1 MAYKP
6 IYSRAFLE
14 KVFSW
19 SPELQRM
26 AFEAAIHACLD
37 PDLHDYKRPYITPYR
52 QKHPTTDRQYTLYFL
67 VVSATEVFFT
77 WINDTSCLHDTR
89 NELTDPCLKEF
100 KRQRLEVY
108 DPLFHQIVFEV
119 HPDKKK
125 PFRCRSRLLGA
136 ETIVNT
142 YFLQPNSYISH
153 SFSCDEAEDEIA
165 KIHVSQFLKKLC
177 ELLNNSG
184 IDFQFQITKLGHQR
198 EILLL
203 VQAYDPTQWSIVDD
217 DEDFILKK
225 I

>member
-1 MAYKP
+1 
-6 IYSRAFLE
+6 
-14 KVFSW
+14 
-19 SPELQRM
+19 
-26 AFEAAIHACLD
+26 
-37 PDLHDYKRPYITPYR
+37 
-52 QKHPTTDRQYTLYFL
+52 
-67 VVSATEVFFT
+67 VVSTTELFFI
-77 WINDTSCLHDTR
+77 WINDPSCLHDTY
-89 NELTDPCLKEF
+89 NEKTDPCLKEF
-100 KRQRLEVY
+100 RRLEARQLLEDY

-142 YFLQPNSYISH
+142 YFIQPNSYISH
-153 SFSCDEAEDEIA
+153 SFSCDETEDEIA
-165 KIHVSQFLKKLC
+165 KIHVGQFLKKLY
-177 ELLNNSG
+177 ELLHTNG
-184 IDFQFQITKLGHQR
+184 LAFEFQMTKLGHQR